1 MFNTSPFT
9 VILSENLEGQ
19 TAAEPRLTEKE
30 RAAVLKASAI
40 IEANLADNASIPQ
53 LASAVGLSQ
62 RRLVYGFKQV
72 FDTTIYG
79 HLRECRMEAAR
90 RMLEETDMP
99 LKQIAYLVGYGHANN
114 LIAAFRGRYGIPPR
128 RHARQLACA

>member
-1 MFNTSPFT
+1 MFNTSTFT
-9 VILSENLEGQ
+9 VIVSENLAEQ
-19 TAAEPRLTEKE
+19 VAAEPSLTDRE
-30 RAAVLKASAI
+30 RAAILKASAI
-40 IEANLADNASIPQ
+40 IHANLACNASIPT

-62 RRLVYGFKQV
+62 RRLVFGFKQI
-72 FDTTIYG
+72 FDTTVYG

-114 LIAAFRGRYGIPPR
+114 LIAAFRSRYGVPPR

>member
-1 MFNTSPFT
+1 MFDTSSFT
-9 VILSENLEGQ
+9 VIVSANREDQ
-19 TAAEPRLTEKE
+19 TAAEPHLTERE
-30 RAAVLKASAI
+30 RAAVLKASAVI
-40 IEANLADNASIPQ
+40 KANLAGNASIPL

-62 RRLVYGFKQV
+62 RRLVYGFKQI
-72 FDTTIYG
+72 FDTTVYG

-90 RMLEETDMP
+90 QMLEETDMP

-114 LIAAFRGRYGIPPR
+114 LIAAFRSRYGVPPR